1 VTLFKQLMKYGVTLI
16 FLASLAGYF
25 WFWAAPVGINNYVNK
40 VSIQLLMRSPEL
52 LTSLGLV
59 DNTPLDFHSGK
70 LDRYDKVS
78 TRNALNFLRQS
89 RDGLNDYG
97 PKGLEGQEL
106 LSWKIVAW
114 FFDDLIRQGEF
125 EHGGYLVN
133 QISGPMVNL
142 PQFLTDRH
150 SIKDEKSFERY
161 LGRLKEFSR
170 VISEV
175 KVRVMDDRDNGVMPP
190 DFIIEKAL
198 LGMRKFYE
206 GGAIAN
212 PLITT
217 LSSKLETI
225 DEMSDQRKAELT
237 QQAVTLVDQSVL
249 PKYQEMIALFE
260 EMLTLTDH
268 DAGIWR
274 IPQGEKIYQVALR
287 SNNSTTLSAEKIH
300 QIGLDE
306 VARIEI
312 DMQTILVNE
321 GMSEGSI
328 VSRVRQLMDMPE
340 HNFPNTEEGRRQQI
354 AYLNEVNTQ
363 VMANIEDYFIT
374 IPPQPL
380 EIVRV
385 PEYSQD
391 SAPGGYYQPPALDG
405 SSAGRFYINQ
415 KNTYDNPRWTLPTLM
430 IHEGSPGHH
439 FQLSASQLIT
449 GVPFLRKVSPFSAFA
464 EGWALYSEKIAAEDM
479 GIYLQD
485 PLGDLGRIQA
495 EMFRAVRL
503 VVDTGIHAKGWSR
516 EKAID
521 YMLLKTGMTEAEVVR
536 EIERYVV
543 WPGQATAYKIGQ
555 LSIVR
560 LRSLAE
566 ERLADDFDIREFH
579 EMILLNGAMPLEILE
594 ESVESW
600 IDDQKTLM

>member
-217 LSSKLETI
+217 LSSKLEMI

>member
-521 YMLLKTGMTEAEVVR
+521 YMLSKTGMTEAEVVR

>member
-1 VTLFKQLMKYGVTLI
+1 MTLFKQLMKYGVTLI

-503 VVDTGIHAKGWSR
+503 VVDTGMHAKGWSR